1 VCPRHPDRVSYV
13 RCQRC
18 GRPVCPDCQRP
29 AAVGVQCV
37 DCVAQAAAQTRQ
49 PRTVLGGQVRQGPP
63 VVTITL
69 IVINVAAYVLQ
80 QVVPGF
86 TGDWA
91 FFPRFDSGDYVRM
104 LSTAFLHAS
113 ITHIGLNMV
122 TLWFVGPFLENALGR
137 IRYLVLYLVAAFGG
151 SVGVVVI
158 AELTGTWPLG
168 AVVGASGA
176 IFGLFGAV
184 FAVMR
189 KLGGDIRS
197 IVTLIVLNLVLG
209 FVVANI
215 SWQAHVGGLVTGAV
229 LAAAYAYAPQ
239 KWRKVTAWVAPVV
252 VVALLTL
259 ALRAAYAAVGL

>member
-1 VCPRHPDRVSYV
+1 
-13 RCQRC
+13 
-18 GRPVCPDCQRP
+18 VCPDCQRP

-37 DCVAQAAAQTRQ
+37 DCVAEAAKQTRQ
-49 PRTVLGGQVRQGPP
+49 PRTVLGGQVRGGAP

-69 IVINVAAYVLQ
+69 IAVNVVAYVLQ

-86 TGDWA
+86 TNDWI
-91 FFPRFDSGDYVRM
+91 FRPVVDHDDYLRM
-104 LSTAFLHAS
+104 MTTTFLHAS

-137 IRYLVLYLVAAFGG
+137 IRYLVLYLVCAFGG

-158 AELTGTWPLG
+158 AELSSSWPF
-168 AVVGASGA
+168 AVLGASGA
-176 IFGLFGAV
+176 IFGLFGAM

-189 KLGGDIRS
+189 RLGGDIRS
-197 IVTLIVLNLVLG
+197 IGTLIVINLVLG
-209 FVVANI
+209 FVIAQI

-229 LAAAYAYAPQ
+229 LAAAYAYAPV
-239 KWRKVTAWVAPVV
+239 KWRKVTAWVAPIV
-252 VVALLTL
+252 VVAVLTL

>member
-1 VCPRHPDRVSYV
+1 M
-13 RCQRC
+13 
-18 GRPVCPDCQRP
+18 
-29 AAVGVQCV
+29 QCV

-49 PRTVLGGQVRQGPP
+49 PRTVLGGQVRAGAP
-63 VVTITL
+63 VVTIT
-69 IVINVAAYVLQ
+69 IIAINVVAYVLQ

-86 TGDWA
+86 TNHWIFQPLVDH
-91 FFPRFDSGDYVRM
+91 DDYVRM
-104 LSTAFLHAS
+104 LTTAFLHAS

-137 IRYLVLYLVAAFGG
+137 IRYAVLYLVCAFGG

-158 AELTGTWPLG
+158 AELTHSWPG
-168 AVVGASGA
+168 AVLGASGA

-197 IVTLIVLNLVLG
+197 ILTLIVLNLVLG

-215 SWQAHVGGLVTGAV
+215 SWQAHVGGLVTGAA
-229 LAAAYAYAPQ
+229 LAAAYAYAP
-239 KWRKVTAWVAPVV
+239 KRWRTVTAWVAPIVV
-252 VVALLTL
+252 VGILWI
-259 ALRAAYAAVGL
+259 ALRAAYSAIGL

>member
-1 VCPRHPDRVSYV
+1 M
-13 RCQRC
+13 
-18 GRPVCPDCQRP
+18 
-29 AAVGVQCV
+29 QCV

-49 PRTVLGGQVRQGPP
+49 PRTVLGGQVHGGPP
-63 VVTITL
+63 VVTIAI
-69 IVINVAAYVLQ
+69 IVINVAMYVLQ

-86 TGDWA
+86 TNDWA
-91 FFPRFDSGDYVRM
+91 FRPVVDHDDYLRM

-137 IRYLVLYLVAAFGG
+137 IRYAVLYLVCAFGG

-158 AELTGTWPLG
+158 AEMTNSWPG

-189 KLGGDIRS
+189 KLGGDVRS
-197 IVTLIVLNLVLG
+197 ILTLIALNLVLG

-229 LAAAYAYAPQ
+229 LAAAYAYAPKQ
-239 KWRKVTAWVAPVV
+239 WRTLTAWVAPVV

-259 ALRAAYAAVGL
+259 ALRAAYGAVGL

>member
-1 VCPRHPDRVSYV
+1 M
-13 RCQRC
+13 
-18 GRPVCPDCQRP
+18 
-29 AAVGVQCV
+29 GVQCV
-37 DCVAQAAAQTRQ
+37 DCVAEAAAQTRQ
-49 PRTVLGGQVRQGPP
+49 PRTVLGGQVRAGAP
-63 VVTITL
+63 VVTITI
-69 IVINVAAYVLQ
+69 IVINIAAYVLQ

-86 TGDWA
+86 TSHWI
-91 FFPRFDSGDYVRM
+91 FSPRIDSHDYVRM

-137 IRYLVLYLVAAFGG
+137 IRYAVLYLVCAFGG

-158 AELTGTWPLG
+158 AQLTHSWPSG
-168 AVVGASGA
+168 VVGASGA

-189 KLGGDIRS
+189 RMGGDIRS
-197 IVTLIVLNLVLG
+197 ILTLIVLNLVLG

-229 LAAAYAYAPQ
+229 LAAAYAYAPRKWQ
-239 KWRKVTAWVAPVV
+239 KATAWVAPIV
-252 VVALLTL
+252 VVALLVL
-259 ALRAAYAAVGL
+259 ALRAAYAAAGL